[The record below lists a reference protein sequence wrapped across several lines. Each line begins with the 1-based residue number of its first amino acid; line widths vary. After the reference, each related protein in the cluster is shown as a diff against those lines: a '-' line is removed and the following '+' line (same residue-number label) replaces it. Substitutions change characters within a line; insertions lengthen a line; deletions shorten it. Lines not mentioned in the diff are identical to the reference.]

1 MISHKNKCICLH
13 IPKAAGTS
21 VERFLRQVDPE
32 IPQKILRKRGFSHFL
47 NDHLDYYVF
56 SFVRNPYDRV
66 VSAYKYFRQLKEGH
80 RWYKRNSIIS
90 DAADQMSFQEFVNHI
105 PDFMKLMKR
114 QEGSFESGIHFQ
126 PFYYFI
132 DQEVNYIG
140 RFENIQ
146 DDYNA
151 ILSKLKLPLKPLRKT
166 NATNNTDYRSLYIEE
181 TKGIVYN
188 IYKEDIKKYNY
199 KF

>member
-1 MISHKNKCICLH
+1 MISHDKKCIFIH
-13 IPKAAGTS
+13 IPKCAGSSINQQLHLKS
-21 VERFLRQVDPE
+21 V
-32 IPQKILRKRGFSHFL
+32 GFSGHSPMSY
-47 NDHLDYYVF
+47 HSEYSDYF
-56 SFVRNPYDRV
+56 SFTFIRNPYDRV

-132 DQEVNYIG
+132 DKEINYIG

-146 DDYNA
+146 DDYNT

-181 TKGIVYN
+181 TKDIVYN